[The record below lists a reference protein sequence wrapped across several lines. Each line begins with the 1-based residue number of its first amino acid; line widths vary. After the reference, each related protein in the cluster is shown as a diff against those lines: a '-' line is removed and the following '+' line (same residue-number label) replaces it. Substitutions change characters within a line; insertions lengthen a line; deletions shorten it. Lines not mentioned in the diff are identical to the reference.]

1 LKQRLVRDMTK
12 ALDSANTTTKIPD
25 KTRRMRGGRVVLLC
39 VAAWTVVV
47 VLVLW
52 WLLRANTPSV
62 VIVRDGEA
70 LRPWAPEKFH
80 AFFKSDS
87 SFLRVYPWVLFG
99 PYVAL
104 LAMYF
109 PLERGRLKRSIPI
122 NLAACVAFLVAAHA
136 INARTGTGH
145 ANVTIIRAQSGPD
158 PASGNAETNSLRIE
172 VSGVHSEDL
181 QQEQTI
187 IGLGGQVRSNVPM
200 PNVGDAKWR
209 DLPDSSITNMI
220 ARGILP
226 FGPALP
232 PHGLPGFATWPAL
245 LDFVAYVAIVGLAH
259 SVHFYRRFRERE
271 HRAVFLESSLANA
284 RLNALRAQ
292 LQPHF
297 LFNSLNAI
305 VTLLRRDPRLAEA
318 TLMSL
323 SDLLRLALSQ
333 SEKQEVPLREEMQLV
348 QRYLDIQQTRF
359 GDKLRVEEEIEPAA
373 LDCLVPSLLLQP
385 LVENAI
391 RHGIEPAENSG
402 KVRLTARR
410 SNGRLALTVEDNGVG
425 LPRAAIELPPAT
437 VTDATVNGNS
447 HALAPAAPLRAN
459 TSVGSGTGIGLANLR
474 SRLEVLYGS
483 QHKLD
488 LSPCAEGGVIVDV
501 EIPWRTVA
509 PTESPSASGRS

>member
-1 LKQRLVRDMTK
+1 MTEQLNSGK
-12 ALDSANTTTKIPD
+12 TTTKIPD
-25 KTRRMRGGRVVLLC
+25 KTRGHRVVLLC
-39 VAAWTVVV
+39 GAGWTVVV
-47 VLVLW
+47 VLALW

-62 VIVRDGEA
+62 VIVREGEA
-70 LRPWAPEKFH
+70 LQPWNPEKFH

-87 SFLRVYPWVLFG
+87 GFLRVYPWVLFG

-109 PLERGRLKRSIPI
+109 PLEHGRLRWGVPI
-122 NLAACVAFLVAAHA
+122 NLAACAAFLVAAHA
-136 INARTGTGH
+136 IDARTGTGL
-145 ANVTIIRAQSGPD
+145 ANVTVIRAQGGTGPD
-158 PASGNAETNSLRIE
+158 SGSASTNSLKIE
-172 VSGVHSEDL
+172 VSGLRSGDL
-181 QQEQTI
+181 QQEQTF
-187 IGLGGQVRSNVPM
+187 IGIASQARSNAQM
-200 PNVGDAKWR
+200 PGADIGKWR
-209 DLPDSSITNMI
+209 DLPDSSITNLL
-220 ARGILP
+220 ARGVLP
-226 FGPALP
+226 FGPGLP
-232 PHGLPGFATWPAL
+232 PHGPPGFAILPRV
-245 LDFVAYVAIVGLAH
+245 LDLVAYVAIVGLAH
-259 SVHFYRRFRERE
+259 WVHFYRRFRERE

-333 SEKQEVPLREEMQLV
+333 SEKQEVPLREEMELV

-402 KVRLTARR
+402 KVRLTAHRR
-410 SNGRLALTVEDNGVG
+410 NGWLALTVEDNGVG
-425 LPRAAIELPPAT
+425 LPRAAIDLPPAT
-437 VTDATVNGNS
+437 VTDATVNGDS
-447 HALAPAAPLRAN
+447 HALAPAAPLRVN
-459 TSVGSGTGIGLANLR
+459 TSVGGTGIGLANLR
-474 SRLEVLYGS
+474 SRLQVLYGD

-488 LSPCAEGGVIVDV
+488 LSPRAEGGVIVDI

-509 PTESPSASGRS
+509 PTESSNASGHS